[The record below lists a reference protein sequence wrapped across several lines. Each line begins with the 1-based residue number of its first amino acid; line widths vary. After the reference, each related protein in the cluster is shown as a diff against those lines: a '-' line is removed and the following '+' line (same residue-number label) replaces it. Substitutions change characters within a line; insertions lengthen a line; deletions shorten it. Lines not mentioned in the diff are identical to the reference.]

1 MACSII
7 KFPRR
12 AIAITAPPDD
22 PSVAAVELCEGDPE
36 RLFELAFASLT
47 IARGSDS
54 IITDPSAADCLT
66 TAFVALSE
74 LLGITGEARP

>member
-1 MACSII
+1 MTCDII
-7 KFPRR
+7 AFPGGRIPAR
-12 AIAITAPPDD
+12 PDPAI
-22 PSVAAVELCEGDPE
+22 AAVELCEGDPD
-36 RLFELAFASLT
+36 RLFELACASLT

-54 IITDPSAADCLT
+54 IITDPSSVECMT